1 MKRLATAALV
11 ALLAAPGA
19 AGSQASV
26 KKAAVSSVSPIATRV
41 GVEVLRRGGNAV
53 DAAVAVA
60 FALAVTHPQSSVLGG
75 GGFLLYYDASTRSV
89 WALDFREV
97 APLTI
102 KPAHLAGANGSI
114 KQGGAVTVAVPGGV
128 SGLSAAHGRFGNLA
142 WKALL
147 KPAAALA
154 REGLPVDVRLAAEL
168 ARAKSERS
176 IDQVRSTADAFY
188 PDARPLAI
196 GARLRQNA
204 LAETLDRIAETGEA
218 ELYRGTTARKIV
230 AAIVQ
235 NGGVLN
241 PRDLTEYQ
249 PVWRSPIRVDYRSYR
264 IFTAPPPSDGGVI
277 LAEMLSILNPYDL
290 ASFGFQSPRSIHL
303 VAEASRRAFIDRA
316 QHAGDPAFARIPLQE
331 LLSEEHVARW
341 RKSIDLQR
349 ATTTLQARAA
359 VRETAETTHVSV
371 VDTEGNAVS
380 LTFSLGDLFGSG
392 IVVPGCGFF
401 LNNAMSAATL
411 TAGSPDRDGLP
422 QPAANAAE
430 PRKRVAS
437 AMAPTIILDGEKLFM
452 VIGTRGGPTIPT
464 TLLQV
469 FLNVA
474 AYGQTLADAV
484 AAPRYHHQATP
495 DEIRFERGRGDPK
508 LLRQLNE
515 IGHGVREDEPMG
527 DVHAILVGPG
537 GLTAVADGRDGGA
550 AGGY

>member
-1 MKRLATAALV
+1 MKRLATTALV
-11 ALLAAPGA
+11 ALLAAPGV

-26 KKAAVSSVSPIATRV
+26 KKAAVSSVSPVGTRV
-41 GVEVLRRGGNAV
+41 GVEALRRGGNAV

-60 FALAVTHPQSSVLGG
+60 FALAVTHPQSSILGG
-75 GGFLLYYDASTRSV
+75 GGFLLYFDAATRSV

-97 APLTI
+97 APLLI
-102 KPAHLAGANGSI
+102 KPALLAGANGMT
-114 KQGGAVTVAVPGGV
+114 KPGGALSVAVPGGV
-128 SGLSAAHGRFGNLA
+128 SGLTAAHDRFGNLA
-142 WKALL
+142 WNALL

-154 REGLPVDVRLAAEL
+154 REGLPVDARLAAQF

-188 PDARPLAI
+188 PDGKSPAI

-204 LAETLDRIAETGEA
+204 LAETLDRIGEMGA
-218 ELYRGTTARKIV
+218 SEFYRGTTARKIV
-230 AAIVQ
+230 SAMEQ
-235 NGGVLN
+235 YGGVLN

-249 PVWRSPIRVDYRSYR
+249 PMWRSPIRVDYRSYR

-303 VAEASRRAFIDRA
+303 IAEASRRAFIDRA

-331 LLSEEHVARW
+331 LLSEEHAARW
-341 RKSIDLQR
+341 RKSIELQR

-359 VRETAETTHVSV
+359 VRESTETTHISV
-371 VDTEGNAVS
+371 VDAAGNAVS
-380 LTFSLGDLFGSG
+380 LTFSLGDHFGSG

-401 LNNAMSAATL
+401 LNNAMNGATL

-422 QPAANAAE
+422 QPSANTAD
-430 PRKRVAS
+430 PRKRVTS

-452 VIGTRGGPTIPT
+452 VIGTRGGPAIPT

-474 AYGQTLADAV
+474 VYGLNLADAV
-484 AAPRYHHQATP
+484 AAPRYHQQATP

-508 LLRQLNE
+508 TLRQLNE

-527 DVHAILVGPG
+527 DVHAIQVGPG